1 MSWIAVASAAIPAA
15 IGLGK
20 AGVQAYQ
27 ARQFAKAKR
36 PEYEIPE
43 ATTGALNSAK
53 YQASQTQLPGQTQ
66 MQQNLDMNTSRGIA
80 SLQDV
85 SSSGAGLSSNIASL
99 YRGNVAGQ
107 NQLGIAGAQNWNNNQ
122 GILRAALSQYG
133 GYQDKAWDINKF
145 QPYLAKKGAESALR
159 EGSFRNLA
167 AAGTDIARAG
177 AGYAMMK
184 NGQNDDGDSLGKDEV
199 SSPGQEAIINPPTMK
214 SNPDAVT
221 GPISYTNPPPVRMS
235 TPTSGGSAINSPID
249 GGTSSNIQDAFTQF
263 LMQHPEF
270 MNNSYQYKRN

>member
-1 MSWIAVASAAIPAA
+1 MLLSAALPAA
-15 IGLGK
+15 INLGK
-20 AGVQAYQ
+20 SAIQGYQ
-27 ARQFAKAKR
+27 AKKLAKSGR
-36 PEYEIPE
+36 PEYNIPE
-43 ATTGALNSAK
+43 ATTQGLNSAK

-159 EGSFRNLA
+159 EGSFRNLS

-177 AGYAMMK
+177 MGYAMLQ
-184 NGQNDDGDSLGKDEV
+184 NGDGDSLGKDEV
-199 SSPGQEAIINPPTMK
+199 SSPGQEALIAPPTMK

-221 GPISYTNPPPVRMS
+221 GPISYTNPPPTRMS
-235 TPTSGGSAINSPID
+235 PPTSGATAINSPID
-249 GGTSSNIQDAFTQF
+249 GGTSSNVQDAFAQF

-270 MNNSYQYKRN
+270 MNNNYQYRRN